1 MNSYRDI
8 VANYAVFDTTVTLS
22 AFGQRA
28 TLAVFLCLGVV
39 QNDYSWASTVSARL
53 LKKRDAD

>member
-22 AFGQRA
+22 AFRQRA
-28 TLAVFLCLGVV
+28 TLAVFLYLGVV
-39 QNDYSWASTVSARL
+39 SNDYSYVSIVSTKL
-53 LKKRDAD
+53 LKK